1 MVGNIGNN
9 ENENENDNEND
20 NCKNNNK
27 NKNNGNNSSENDD
40 GTKSI
45 VLNLVKLSKEYDI
58 VLIKY
63 NQAQKDYINYL
74 KTQSGTTAC
83 KKYNSDSKEID
94 QACYEEIWEKA
105 GCTTTGVVDA
115 STDWAKGSTLN
126 GLIYDAFLWAT
137 MTDTDHR
144 NGCYGTTTDTSVYST
159 ATEPNYNI
167 NSGSSTGYTIIG
179 VGTDGKLY
187 SRPGLNDVWSLIQ
200 DNSSGLTS
208 VCTMNDGKGI
218 LASKEQNILQKSS
231 YTSDWSE
238 PISGS
243 CCVLGVAMGEDG
255 TIIGIGTDNTLFSKS
270 SLTSDWEHTSTNEW
284 LSSICIAPD
293 GSIFCVGSNS
303 NVYKKNSYKNLLDQE
318 WVDMGSC
325 CVKAITVA
333 PDGTFIGVGTDNN
346 LYSKPSYTDLSV
358 GWSGPYENSCCVIGI
373 TTVSNPKTENLI
385 DIKGATFWGTGLI
398 SERESNSVDECKALC
413 SADESCTGATY
424 NSDKAYCWLRSGEGS
439 VNTGLPNDYAI
450 IPENLKYLKVIQALS
465 EKLTSIN
472 DQVLQA
478 MNNGNPLYSAQ
489 DMARKKQTA
498 ILNLNYKKLTKEREK
513 VEETIKK
520 YQELNKSQN
529 LGYTFINKNYSTF
542 ITTVII
548 VIILIILFIKF
559 LPTQTVETVQQGGGL
574 KNNKYILI
582 LILTM
587 CFVTFLIWNKF
598 LVRQNCPLLQKNRKN
613 DNK

>member
-1 MVGNIGNN
+1 MVGNNENEIGNNENEIGNN
-9 ENENENDNEND
+9 ENENDNNENEND
-20 NCKNNNK
+20 NNNNCGNNNNK
-27 NKNNGNNSSENDD
+27 NNENNSSSENDD

-74 KTQSGTTAC
+74 KTQSGTMAC

-94 QACYEEIWEKA
+94 QACYEEIWKKA

-115 STDWAKGSTLN
+115 STDWAKESTLN

-144 NGCYGTTTDTSVYST
+144 NGCYGTTTDTSIYNT

-167 NSGSSTGYTIIG
+167 NT
-179 VGTDGKLY
+179 
-187 SRPGLNDVWSLIQ
+187 
-200 DNSSGLTS
+200 
-208 VCTMNDGKGI
+208 
-218 LASKEQNILQKSS
+218 
-231 YTSDWSE
+231 E
-238 PISGS
+238 P
-243 CCVLGVAMGEDG
+243 
-255 TIIGIGTDNTLFSKS
+255 
-270 SLTSDWEHTSTNEW
+270 
-284 LSSICIAPD
+284 
-293 GSIFCVGSNS
+293 
-303 NVYKKNSYKNLLDQE
+303 
-318 WVDMGSC
+318 
-325 CVKAITVA
+325 
-333 PDGTFIGVGTDNN
+333 
-346 LYSKPSYTDLSV
+346 
-358 GWSGPYENSCCVIGI
+358 
-373 TTVSNPKTENLI
+373 LI

-398 SERESNSVDECKALC
+398 SEGESNSVDECKALC

-424 NSDKAYCWLRSGEGS
+424 NSDKAYCWIRSGEGS

-450 IPENLKYLKVIQALS
+450 IPENLKYLKVIQGLS

-472 DQVLQA
+472 DEVLQA
-478 MNNGNPLYSAQ
+478 MNKGNPLYSAQ
-489 DMARKKQTA
+489 DMSRKKQTA

-529 LGYTFINKNYSTF
+529 LGYTFINQNYSTF

-598 LVRQNCPLLQKNRKN
+598 LVRQNCPLLQKNTKN
-613 DNK
+613 TKK